1 LLEWLTMV
9 AKLVSPAGYFL
20 SNSLVVVVEAYSVE
34 MPIFTFMRFRVNGKD
49 MIVRFS
55 WPCT

>member
-1 LLEWLTMV
+1 MV